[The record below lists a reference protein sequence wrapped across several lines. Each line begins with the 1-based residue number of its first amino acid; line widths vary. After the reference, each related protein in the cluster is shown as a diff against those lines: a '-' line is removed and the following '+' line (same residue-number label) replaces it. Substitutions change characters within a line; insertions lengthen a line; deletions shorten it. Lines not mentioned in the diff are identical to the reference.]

1 MARATRRVE
10 PDDVRDLLAAP
21 PRANLAFRRGDT
33 VEAAP
38 VAFRHDGGR
47 YWVGVPRFGE
57 GALVGP
63 GEVVK
68 LVIDDGVWFFDLRGV
83 WVRGRTVPAE
93 PVPDGA
99 PASLVWYEI
108 VPDKTVAWDY
118 GMLRTVGDRG
128 R

>member
-21 PRANLAFRRGDT
+21 PRANLAFRRGDA

-57 GALVGP
+57 GAPVGP

-118 GMLRTVGDRG
+118 GTLRTVGDRG